1 MIENIRQFLT
11 ARKDRKDL
19 KRRLEAIEKA
29 LESHM
34 IDHDNI
40 NFKAL
45 DLLQRVED
53 KLSGKKGGRPKLE
66 EEPEEIEKDINKPVL
81 LSPDGK
87 YIPK

>member
-1 MIENIRQFLT
+1 M

-34 IDHDNI
+34 LDHDNV

-53 KLSGKKGGRPKLE
+53 KLSGKKGGRPKN
-66 EEPEEIEKDINKPVL
+66 EEPEETEKDINESIF

-87 YIPK
+87 HIQK